1 MKNFSLPNT
10 YKQIIFVALVVACMT
25 PYVNSPI
32 ALLLGIIMTQ
42 TIGHPFIH
50 LNNKATKILLQISV
64 IGLGFGMNLQSAI
77 SSSKEGFLLTI
88 GTISITLIAGIVLGK
103 FYKVDKNIN
112 LLIASGT
119 AICGGS
125 AIAAVSPVLKAKE
138 EEISV
143 SLGTVF
149 LLNAIALFLF
159 PFIGHLLH
167 MTQNNFGMWAAV
179 AIHDT
184 SSVVAAGQT
193 YGHDALQTAI
203 TVKLARS
210 LWIIPVVFLM
220 MFLTKNKGH
229 KIKLPWFIA
238 GFVLTMII
246 NTYLPSMGAIDLTLS
261 GIAKKL
267 LTITLF
273 FIGAG
278 LTRER
283 LKAVGIKPLLL
294 GISLWV
300 IISIVSLSVIE
311 SII

>member
-1 MKNFSLPNT
+1 MNNLSINNT
-10 YKQIIFVALVVACMT
+10 VRQIIFVALVMLCMAPFIT
-25 PYVNSPI
+25 API

-42 TIGHPFIH
+42 TLGHPFIH
-50 LNNKATKILLQISV
+50 LNNKATKILLQLSV
-64 IGLGFGMNLQSAI
+64 IGLGFGMNLYSAI
-77 SSSKEGFLLTI
+77 NSSKEGILLTI
-88 GTISITLIAGIVLGK
+88 VTISVTLSAGLLFGK
-103 FYKVDKNIN
+103 FLKVNKNTN

-149 LLNAIALFLF
+149 LLNAIALFVF

-167 MTQNNFGMWAAV
+167 MTQTNFGIWAAI

-184 SSVVAAGQT
+184 SSVVAAGQA

-220 MFLTKNKGH
+220 MILTKNKGH

-246 NTYLPSMGAIDLTLS
+246 NTYLPSMQGIDVTLS
-261 GIAKKL
+261 SIAKKL

-283 LKAVGIKPLLL
+283 LKTVGIKPLLL
-294 GISLWV
+294 GVSLWILISVISLAA
-300 IISIVSLSVIE
+300 IE
-311 SII
+311 SI